1 MDKSIKLTYTDI
13 KVLEDSNKDMFKLG
27 EMITIEEKVD
37 CANCAVAY
45 DADDRGAMA
54 LSRENVLNES
64 LTLYGYYDWESTLCT
79 GSGLTIIKLS
89 TLMM

>member
-13 KVLEDSNKDMFKLG
+13 KVLEDMNEDIFKPG

-37 CANCAVAY
+37 GANCAIAY
-45 DADDRGAMA
+45 DADDRGALA

-64 LTLYGYYDWESTLCT
+64 LTLYGY
-79 GSGLTIIKLS
+79 
-89 TLMM
+89 